1 MVSSTAA
8 ILALLALGYLTIP
21 LLGWIKDRLEGNK
34 MELTERE
41 VKILRGGFL
50 FLVASIV
57 GVFAVTY
64 GW

>member
-21 LLGWIKDRLEGNK
+21 LLGWIKDRLEGKK

-57 GVFAVTY
+57 GVLAVTY